1 MMYTAFL
8 HTHKLVVLLFLFIYL
23 VKTVF
28 LLIPGKEDILD
39 RIIKAVKIPE
49 MIIALLMLISGL
61 YLLLN
66 TGNISFLLV
75 IKITMVFVS
84 IPVAVIG
91 FRKRIKPVAALS
103 FLLLIASYG
112 LAEVHK
118 KRLGRIEREVVMTE
132 GLALTP
138 LEQASRI
145 YMQNCAACHGA
156 DGALGLSGAT
166 NLQTSV
172 ITRDEAIQI
181 ITGGKGSMPKYGN
194 QLSPAEVE
202 ALVEFTTTLRK

>member
-39 RIIKAVKIPE
+39 RISKAVKIPE

-66 TGNISFLLV
+66 TGNITTLLV
-75 IKITMVFVS
+75 IKITMVFLS
-84 IPVAVIG
+84 IPIAVIG

-103 FLLLIASYG
+103 FLLLLGSYG

-118 KRLGRIEREVVMTE
+118 KRLGIIEREVVMTE

>member
-1 MMYTAFL
+1 MYTAFL

-28 LLIPGKEDILD
+28 LLIPGKEDILE
-39 RIIKAVKIPE
+39 RITKAVKVPE
-49 MIIALLMLISGL
+49 MVIALLMLISGL

-66 TGNISFLLV
+66 TGNITTLLI
-75 IKITMVFVS
+75 IKITLVFVS
-84 IPVAVIG
+84 IPVAIIG
-91 FRKRIKPVAALS
+91 FKKRVKPVAALS
-103 FLLLIASYG
+103 FLLIVGAYG

-118 KRLGRIEREVVMTE
+118 KRLGLIQREVIMTE

-138 LEQASRI
+138 IEQASRI

-156 DGALGLSGAT
+156 DGSLGLSGAT

-172 ITRDEAIQI
+172 ISGEDAAMVISR
-181 ITGGKGSMPKYGN
+181 GKGNMPKYGN
-194 QLSPAEVE
+194 QLNDAEIA
-202 ALVEFTTTLRK
+202 ALVEFTQSLRK

>member
-1 MMYTAFL
+1 MYTAFL

-39 RIIKAVKIPE
+39 RISKAVKIPE

-66 TGNISFLLV
+66 TGNITTLLV
-75 IKITMVFVS
+75 IKITMVFLS
-84 IPVAVIG
+84 IPIAVIG

-103 FLLLIASYG
+103 FLLLLGSYG

-118 KRLGRIEREVVMTE
+118 KRLGIIEREVVMTE